1 MDYHGEHQRPE
12 DLLSDDEIT
21 MIRDTFMF
29 FDKDGDGT
37 MPADEVAQSLRAVGT
52 LATDREISE
61 ELLRVDPDNAG
72 RIDFSDFL
80 SLVAHFW
87 VRNKD
92 LDHVDEVRSVFSVFD
107 KEENGLLN
115 MGEMKHV
122 LARLGDVMKPEEV
135 DAFLQKADKNGDG
148 FIRMDDLVRMFSG
161 QTESG
166 SLLGK
171 TID

>member
-1 MDYHGEHQRPE
+1 
-12 DLLSDDEIT
+12 

-135 DAFLQKADKNGDG
+135 DAFL
-148 FIRMDDLVRMFSG
+148 
-161 QTESG
+161 
-166 SLLGK
+166 
-171 TID
+171 